1 MAVDEVFLTG
11 ASGFVGGHVLRA
23 LLDAGY
29 RVRALVRNPD
39 ADADERVRL
48 IPGDLR
54 RPGELVPDMRGCRFL
69 VHVAA
74 AYSFSPRDRR
84 AVWETNVAGTKG
96 LLETARIAGVEKAVV
111 TSSSAAAG
119 PAHDGVP
126 VTEADHPQHSTRRDY
141 HASKVEEEHV
151 ALAARVPT
159 VLVLPTAPVGPG
171 DAKPTPTGRIVLDFV
186 RGRMPAVVDGGMNL
200 VPVEDVAR
208 AHVLALRL
216 GSPGERYIL
225 GGEDMTFDRIWQTL
239 ARLTSRPV
247 PRVRLSHS
255 LVLGIA
261 HVDEVRCRLVGGTPI
276 VPLEGARMS
285 AELMY
290 ASSARAAR
298 ELGWW
303 ASPVEGALER
313 AVNWYRRAGMAV

>member
-1 MAVDEVFLTG
+1 MDEVFLTG
-11 ASGFVGGHVLRA
+11 ASGFVGGHVLQA
-23 LLDAGY
+23 LLDAGF
-29 RVRALVRNPD
+29 RVRALVRDPD
-39 ADADERVRL
+39 ADVDERVRL
-48 IPGDLR
+48 VSGDLR
-54 RPGELVPDMRGCRFL
+54 RCGKLATAMRGCRYL

-74 AYSFSPRDRR
+74 AYSFSPRDRQ

-96 LLETARIAGVEKAVV
+96 LLEAAHIAGVEKAVV
-111 TSSSAAAG
+111 TSSSAAVG
-119 PAHDGVP
+119 PSHDGIP
-126 VTEADHPQHSTRRDY
+126 ASEADHPHPSTRRDY
-141 HASKVEEEHV
+141 HASKVEEEYV
-151 ALAARVPT
+151 ALSARVPT

-171 DAKPTPTGRIVLDFV
+171 DARPTPTGRIVLDFV

-200 VPVEDVAR
+200 VPVEDVSR
-208 AHVLALRL
+208 AHILALQL

-225 GGEDMTFDRIWQTL
+225 GGEDMTFDDIWRTL

-255 LVLGIA
+255 LVLAMA
-261 HVDEVRCRLVGGTPI
+261 HIDEVRCRLIGGTPV